1 MHYFYLFIFAFCP
14 LYGYNRTQ
22 KSINQSEHQ
31 QKQWSLQ
38 PEIKPTAW
46 NEIKNAWI
54 FKHVELTE
62 YVQLSGDGD
71 FAVAD
76 SAGVLATVIEGGVT
90 DLQRAIE

>member
-1 MHYFYLFIFAFCP
+1 MIL
-14 LYGYNRTQ
+14 
-22 KSINQSEHQ
+22 
-31 QKQWSLQ
+31 
-38 PEIKPTAW
+38 TAW
-46 NEIKNAWI
+46 NETYSMKLNQECMKAWI